1 MPRSSKERLFEAT
14 ILKRASSA
22 ALTEDQ
28 EKLLKIDAL

>member
-1 MPRSSKERLFEAT
+1 MPRSSTETVLEAT
-14 ILKRASSA
+14 MLKGASSA

>member
-1 MPRSSKERLFEAT
+1 MPT
-14 ILKRASSA
+14 ITGTMLKGASSA